1 MKKSLKFRVQTI
13 IKIPFKVTSLYQ
25 KKINNNYQLP
35 LKIKHTIYK
44 ISNNQMNMKLIIKKK
59 GLKNNYKKK
68 FQNLKQENQEWIHQ
82 QNKKLNDNKTETRGV
97 LKFIHRYNLVKTI
110 RSSKFALKNQKIK
123 KFRNIY

>member
-1 MKKSLKFRVQTI
+1 
-13 IKIPFKVTSLYQ
+13 
-25 KKINNNYQLP
+25 
-35 LKIKHTIYK
+35 
-44 ISNNQMNMKLIIKKK
+44 MNMKLIIKKK